1 MSASKPIEK
10 MTFEEAMQQIQ
21 EIVETMRR
29 GELSLEDSVEAYRR
43 GKALSAHCEA
53 LLKEASE
60 VVKKIE
66 ADNEVRALT
75 ESDMREEVPF

>member
-10 MTFEEAMQQIQ
+10 MTFEEAMQQMQ
-21 EIVETMRR
+21 DIVETMRR
-29 GELSLEDSVEAYRR
+29 EELSLQDSVQAYQR
-43 GKALSAHCEA
+43 GKALSARCEA

-60 VVKKIE
+60 VVQKIE
-66 ADNEVRALT
+66 ADNQARALT

>member
-10 MTFEEAMQQIQ
+10 MTFEEAMQQMQ

-29 GELSLEDSVEAYRR
+29 GELSLEDSVEAYRS

-66 ADNEVRALT
+66 ADNEARALT

>member
-10 MTFEEAMQQIQ
+10 MTFEEAMQQMQ

-43 GKALSAHCEA
+43 GKALSAHCDA

-66 ADNEVRALT
+66 ADNEARALT

>member
-10 MTFEEAMQQIQ
+10 MTFEEAMQQMQ

-60 VVKKIE
+60 VVKNIE
-66 ADNEVRALT
+66 AVNEARSLT
-75 ESDMREEVPF
+75 ESVMREEGPF

>member
-10 MTFEEAMQQIQ
+10 MTFEEAMHQMQ

-66 ADNEVRALT
+66 ADNEARALT

>member
-10 MTFEEAMQQIQ
+10 MTFEEAMQQMQ

-66 ADNEVRALT
+66 ADNEARALT
-75 ESDMREEVPF
+75 ESDMCEEVPF

>member
-10 MTFEEAMQQIQ
+10 MTFEEAMQQMQ
-21 EIVETMRR
+21 DIVETMRR
-29 GELSLEDSVEAYRR
+29 GELSLQDSVQAYQR
-43 GKALSAHCEA
+43 GKALSARCEA

-60 VVKKIE
+60 EVQKIE
-66 ADNEVRALT
+66 ADNQARALT

>member
-10 MTFEEAMQQIQ
+10 MTFEEAMQQMQ

-66 ADNEVRALT
+66 ADNEDRALT

>member
-10 MTFEEAMQQIQ
+10 MTFEEAMQQMQ

-66 ADNEVRALT
+66 ADNEARALT
-75 ESDMREEVPF
+75 EFDMREEVPF

>member
-29 GELSLEDSVEAYRR
+29 GELSLEDSVETYRR

>member
-10 MTFEEAMQQIQ
+10 MTFEEAMQQMQ

-29 GELSLEDSVEAYRR
+29 GELSLEDSVEVYRR

-66 ADNEVRALT
+66 ADNEARALT
-75 ESDMREEVPF
+75 ESNMREEVPF

>member
-10 MTFEEAMQQIQ
+10 MTFEEAMQQMQ
-21 EIVETMRR
+21 DIVETMRR
-29 GELSLEDSVEAYRR
+29 GELSLQDSVQAYQR
-43 GKALSAHCEA
+43 GKALSARCEA

-60 VVKKIE
+60 VVQKIE
-66 ADNEVRALT
+66 ADNQARALT

>member
-10 MTFEEAMQQIQ
+10 MTFEEAMQQMQ

>member
-10 MTFEEAMQQIQ
+10 MTFEEAMQQMQ

-29 GELSLEDSVEAYRR
+29 GELSLEDSAYRR
-43 GKALSAHCEA
+43 GKALSAHCDA

-66 ADNEVRALT
+66 ADNEARALT

>member
-10 MTFEEAMQQIQ
+10 MTFEEAMQQMQ

-53 LLKEASE
+53 LLKESSE

-66 ADNEVRALT
+66 ADNEARTLT

>member
-10 MTFEEAMQQIQ
+10 MTFEEAIQQMQ

-66 ADNEVRALT
+66 ADNEARALT

>member
-10 MTFEEAMQQIQ
+10 MTFEEAMQQMQ
-21 EIVETMRR
+21 DIVETMRR

-66 ADNEVRALT
+66 ADNEARALT

>member
-10 MTFEEAMQQIQ
+10 MTFEEAMQQMQ

-66 ADNEVRALT
+66 ADNEARALT